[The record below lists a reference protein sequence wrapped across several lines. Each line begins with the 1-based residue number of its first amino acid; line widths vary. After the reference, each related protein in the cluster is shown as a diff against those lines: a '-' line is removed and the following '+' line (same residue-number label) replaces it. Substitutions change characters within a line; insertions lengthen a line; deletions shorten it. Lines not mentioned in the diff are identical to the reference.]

1 MTITIDD
8 LPKAMHKTELMS
20 CLSKNR
26 LSKNIC
32 ARCEM
37 IKVNVTSAAYAL
49 FTFNDI
55 EYEVSAINPIVIE
68 VNDANEYLN
77 LIDAINKQQ
86 RCEVIVSTVIPGKEY
101 EFIIYNDYLE

>member
-1 MTITIDD
+1 
-8 LPKAMHKTELMS
+8 
-20 CLSKNR
+20 
-26 LSKNIC
+26 
-32 ARCEM
+32 M

-77 LIDAINKQQ
+77 LIDAIDNQIC
-86 RCEVIVSTVIPGKEY
+86 RVIVSTVIPGKEY